1 MHLRVQSGPAAP
13 GGAVGG
19 KGSTCGCRR
28 GHGLLREAEPAPEK
42 AKEAAVGSGKGR
54 GSTNKAGKSSNK
66 IEEGLGE
73 TLG

>member
-1 MHLRVQSGPAAP
+1 MHLRVQSGPAVP

-19 KGSTCGCRR
+19 RGSTCGCCR
-28 GHGLLREAEPAPEK
+28 GHELPREAEPAPEK
-42 AKEAAVGSGKGR
+42 AREAAVGSGEGR
-54 GSTNKAGKSSNK
+54 GSTNKAGKGSNK